1 MFTMNAEEL
10 IAAAG
15 GLDEKGTLRL
25 PQTLWNL
32 LEGTPSARV
41 LAADRK
47 TVVGEIRLAP
57 NGAAVYHCQSEGY
70 GLLSPEELEELL
82 RAVPVG
88 VR

>member
-1 MFTMNAEEL
+1 MYAMNAEEL

-15 GLDEKGTLRL
+15 GLDEEGTLRL
-25 PQTLWNL
+25 PQTLWKL
-32 LEGTPSARV
+32 LEGGPSAYV

-57 NGAAVYHCQSEGY
+57 NGAAVYHRQDDGY
-70 GLLSPEELEELL
+70 SLLSPEELEDLL
-82 RAVPVG
+82 RTVPVG